1 MNHFLKSTRFK
12 VILFILA
19 LLVGIMIY
27 AVSAGGYQISAESL
41 FRAAAAPV
49 QRFSNSISER
59 VEHSLHVYRDAEI
72 HYEQNKALKQEI
84 AELNKELADYADT
97 KQKLAD
103 LQEFVGIKEQYP
115 DLVLSAP
122 CKVTGYVTNDP
133 FHAFTIGQGSADG
146 LALYDPVVTD
156 LGLVGVITSLG
167 EHSAEVT
174 TILSPNV
181 SVAAYCSTTK
191 DHGVV
196 TGTVA
201 DALEDKCRL
210 QYLEKETAIRQDK
223 VILTSGENGMFPKGY
238 VIGYVREVQMDDT
251 GLTAAAVLEPASEIT
266 DLSMVIVIKDFDG
279 KGRER
284 HD

>member
-19 LLVGIMIY
+19 LLLGIMLY
-27 AVSAGGYQISAESL
+27 AVSAGGYQISAEGL
-41 FRAAAAPV
+41 FRAVAAPV
-49 QRFSNSISER
+49 QQFSNTISER
-59 VEHSLHVYRDAEI
+59 VEHSLRVYRDAEI
-72 HYEQNKALKQEI
+72 HYEQNKALKQEV
-84 AELNKELADYADT
+84 AELNKQIADYAET

-103 LQEFVGIKEQYP
+103 LQEFVGIKELYP
-115 DLVLSAP
+115 DMVLSAP
-122 CKVTGYVTNDP
+122 CEVTGYVTNDP
-133 FHAFTIGQGSADG
+133 FHAFTIGQGSAEG
-146 LALYDPVVTD
+146 ISLYDPVVTD

-167 EHSAEVT
+167 EHTAQVT
-174 TILSPNV
+174 TILSPSV

-201 DALEDKCRL
+201 DALEDKCRM
-210 QYLEKETAIRQDK
+210 QYLEKDTTIKTNK
-223 VILTSGENGMFPKGY
+223 VVLTSGENGMFPKGY
-238 VIGYVREVQMDDT
+238 VIGYVRDVQVDDT
-251 GLTAAAVLEPASEIT
+251 GLTAAAVLEPASEIA

-279 KGRER
+279 KGKEY

>member
-19 LLVGIMIY
+19 LLIGIMIY
-27 AVSAGGYQISAESL
+27 AVSAGGYQLSAEGL
-41 FRAAAAPV
+41 FRAVSAPV
-49 QRFSNSISER
+49 QCFSNSISER

-72 HYEQNKALKQEI
+72 HYEQNKALKQEV
-84 AELNKELADYADT
+84 AELNKELADYAAT

-115 DLVLSAP
+115 DMVLSAP
-122 CKVTGYVTNDP
+122 CEVTGYVTNDP
-133 FHAFTIGQGSADG
+133 FHAFTIGQGSAEG
-146 LALYDPVVTD
+146 LSLYDPVVTD

-167 EHSAEVT
+167 EHTAQVT
-174 TILSPNV
+174 TILSPQV

-201 DALEDKCRL
+201 DALDGKCRM
-210 QYLEKETAIRQDK
+210 QYLEKETAIKTDK

-238 VIGYVREVQMDDT
+238 VVGYVRDVQVDDT
-251 GLTAAAVLEPASEIT
+251 GLTAAAVLEPASEIA

-279 KGRER
+279 KGRDR
-284 HD
+284 HE